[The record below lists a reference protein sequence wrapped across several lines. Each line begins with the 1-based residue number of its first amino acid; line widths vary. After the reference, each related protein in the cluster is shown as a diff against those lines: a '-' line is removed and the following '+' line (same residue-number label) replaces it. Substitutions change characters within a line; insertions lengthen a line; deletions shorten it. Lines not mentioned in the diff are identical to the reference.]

1 MDSRVTLNLTMKKIA
16 IFAPTGMLGSMV
28 YKVLKDKYEL
38 ILVYRDEDK
47 LQILNDAYGDVDKH
61 RKVQLDISSIF
72 NEHVVQPAFAEAIV
86 EIGEVDAVI
95 NCAGVIKPYS
105 TKDPSSTFYINGVFP
120 RLLANAYGNK
130 LIHITTDCAY
140 NGIENS
146 PYDESSIKNATDLY
160 GLSKILGEVGEQSL
174 VLRTS
179 IIGPEI
185 TGYVSLIEWFK
196 KQNGETISGF
206 STHLWN
212 GITTKEFG
220 NVCDRIISS
229 RSDFPATGLYHIF
242 GSDVTKYEMMQAF
255 KEKYDIDVTIN
266 EATPPAVDR
275 RLRSI
280 HTLNDQL
287 NIPTFQEMIADL

>member
-1 MDSRVTLNLTMKKIA
+1 MKKIA

-47 LQILNDAYGDVDKH
+47 LKILNDAYGDVNKH
-61 RKVQLDISSIF
+61 RKVQLDIVSIF
-72 NEHVVQPAFAEAIV
+72 NDHVVQPVFADAIA

-105 TKDPSSTFYINGVFP
+105 TKNPSETFYINGVFP
-120 RLLANAYGNK
+120 HLLANTYGSR
-130 LIHITTDCAY
+130 LIHITTDCAF
-140 NGIENS
+140 NGIENA
-146 PYDESSIKNATDLY
+146 PYDEKSIKNATDLY
-160 GLSKILGEVGEQSL
+160 GISKILGEVSDRSL

-185 TGYVSLIEWFK
+185 TGFVSLIEWFK
-196 KQNGETISGF
+196 KQSGETISGF

-220 NVCDRIISS
+220 NVCDRIISN
-229 RSDFPATGLYHIF
+229 RPDFPATGLYHIF
-242 GSDVTKYEMMQAF
+242 GSDVTKYEMVQAF
-255 KEKYDIDVTIN
+255 KDKYGIDVTIN

-287 NIPTFQEMIADL
+287 HIPTFQEMITDL

>member
-1 MDSRVTLNLTMKKIA
+1 MKKIA
-16 IFAPTGMLGSMV
+16 IIAPTGMLGSMV

-38 ILVYRDEDK
+38 VLVYRDEAK
-47 LQILNDAYGDVDKH
+47 LKILNEAYREVDKH
-61 RKVQLDISSIF
+61 RKVQLDIASIF
-72 NEHVVQPAFAEAIV
+72 NEHQVQPNFAEKVA

-105 TKDPSSTFYINGVFP
+105 TNDPAMTFYTNGVFP
-120 RLLANAYGNK
+120 RLLANVYGSK

-140 NGIENS
+140 NGITGA
-146 PYDESSIKNATDLY
+146 PYDENSIKNATDLY
-160 GLSKILGEVGEQSL
+160 GLSKVLGEPSEQAL

-185 TGYVSLIEWFK
+185 TGFVSLIEWFK
-196 KQNGETISGF
+196 KQNGQTISGF

-220 NVCDRIISS
+220 NICDKIISN
-229 RSDFPATGLYHIF
+229 RDDFPATGLYHIY
-242 GSDVTKYEMMQAF
+242 GSDVNKLEMLLTF
-255 KEKYDIDVTIN
+255 KEKYAIDVTIN
-266 EATPPAVDR
+266 DATPAAVDR

-280 HTLNDQL
+280 HNLNVKL
-287 NIPTFQEMIADL
+287 NIPTFKEMIANL